1 MLFVR
6 MLKIGLFEMLNICIL
21 ANYVLS
27 LYQQKGD
34 KKARC
39 SHPHGQTSGKS

>member
-34 KKARC
+34 KKARR